1 MSFIKSAVLALA
13 TATFASTAL
22 AAFPDRP
29 VKLVVAYSP
38 GGATDVTARILA
50 EKLSTRWGQSVV
62 VENKA
67 GASGMIGAETV
78 VRAESD
84 GYTLLLGYTPEVSL
98 NKLVFKEM
106 RYDPI
111 TDLTPIALASSAPLV
126 LAAGPRIGV
135 STVDE
140 LRARKD
146 AVAQI
151 SFASPGVG
159 GQQHMAGELLAKQLD
174 KSLTHVPYRGTAPAV
189 ADLVGGQIDLFFA
202 TAPALLGHI
211 RSGRIKA
218 LAVAGPAREK
228 LLPDVPTT
236 TEVGMPTLQLS
247 NWSGV
252 FGPKGM
258 TPQLVDSIATD
269 VVAALGSPDVVK
281 ALEDKG
287 LTPSPMEG
295 AAFRKFIDS
304 EMKKYAD
311 IIAETGIA
319 TQ

>member
-1 MSFIKSAVLALA
+1 
-13 TATFASTAL
+13 
-22 AAFPDRP
+22 
-29 VKLVVAYSP
+29 
-38 GGATDVTARILA
+38 
-50 EKLSTRWGQSVV
+50 
-62 VENKA
+62 
-67 GASGMIGAETV
+67 
-78 VRAESD
+78 
-84 GYTLLLGYTPEVSL
+84 
-98 NKLVFKEM
+98 
-106 RYDPI
+106 
-111 TDLTPIALASSAPLV
+111 
-126 LAAGPRIGV
+126 
-135 STVDE
+135 
-140 LRARKD
+140 
-146 AVAQI
+146 
-151 SFASPGVG
+151 
-159 GQQHMAGELLAKQLD
+159 MAGELLAKQMG

-202 TAPALLGHI
+202 TAPALLAHI

-247 NWSGV
+247 NWFGV

-258 TPQLVDSIATD
+258 PSHLVASIAAD

-295 AAFRKFIDS
+295 VAFRKFIDS

-311 IIAETGIA
+311 IIAETGITA
-319 TQ
+319 Q